1 MEKIYLTVTFA
12 EKDEA
17 KALGAKW
24 DADAKK
30 WYILPSSDASKF
42 TKWLPAGNDNAS

>member
-1 MEKIYLTVTFA
+1 MEKTYLTVTFA

-24 DADAKK
+24 DTEAKK
-30 WYILPSSDASKF
+30 WYVPADQDSSKF
-42 TKWLPAGNDNAS
+42 AKWLSAGNDAS